1 MSKRTDISK
10 IPILGSEP
18 IVIRQ
23 SAEFQAVSRQ
33 HSLRAAFIGLLLFF
47 VLSLWALACS
57 YFPPTYTVG
66 KNFAVRVSS
75 LEGATFP
82 GVRVILVREHRVS
95 KFALTDEKGRVH
107 FENVEPGDYSLEI
120 DQLGIAGW
128 DTAGLNVVDSP
139 DKHVSNKQEIQLHWP
154 SSQDLQTTDV

>member
-1 MSKRTDISK
+1 MPKRTDISK
-10 IPILGSEP
+10 ILILGFLFLSG
-18 IVIRQ
+18 
-23 SAEFQAVSRQ
+23 FL
-33 HSLRAAFIGLLLFF
+33 LRGF
-47 VLSLWALACS
+47 ACS

-139 DKHVSNKQEIQLHWP
+139 DKHVSNKQ
-154 SSQDLQTTDV
+154 